1 MENTINER
9 IKYVMEIFGY
19 RSVRAF
25 ATRIGIA
32 PTSLNDVIRNGAE
45 PKFSTL
51 SKILEAETSLSAE
64 WLLRG
69 KGPVQMIPIEHSH
82 YEILQRLANRV
93 DRLTQDVMESQE
105 ELIQMRDRV
114 LGTLR
119 ENEQLRILL
128 AQRDNSVKGA

>member
-1 MENTINER
+1 MEETVNER
-9 IKYVMEIFGY
+9 IRLVMKHFGY

-51 SKILEAETSLSAE
+51 YKILTAEPTLSAE

-69 KGPVQMIPIEHSH
+69 NGKMTFSEENVPDDLLHSFAEHLDQLEKDVEEAKGQLEEMKEK
-82 YEILQRLANRV
+82 L
-93 DRLTQDVMESQE
+93 LTT
-105 ELIQMRDRV
+105 
-114 LGTLR
+114 LGENEYLR
-119 ENEQLRILL
+119 EHIAKKEKN
-128 AQRDNSVKGA
+128 VKGAG